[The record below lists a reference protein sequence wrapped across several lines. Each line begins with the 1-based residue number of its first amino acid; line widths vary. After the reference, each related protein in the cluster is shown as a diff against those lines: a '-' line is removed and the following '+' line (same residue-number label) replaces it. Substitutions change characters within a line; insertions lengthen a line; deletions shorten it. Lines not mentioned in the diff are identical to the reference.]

1 MFILNFLTNDEI
13 KNLIIP
19 EQKSFINAIKK
30 IEELGTNINLE
41 QILKKL
47 VVFVK
52 FSVDN
57 NKTQEI
63 DIVNNVFGFFTD
75 LIESCEGMEKGKM
88 QNLMNMCNVTKT
100 VLYFMCSKEFE
111 HISYSYMINLCCAML
126 DGGNNDVQSSFYEYF
141 INNSNS
147 ER

>member
-1 MFILNFLTNDEI
+1 M
-13 KNLIIP
+13 IIP
-19 EQKSFINAIKK
+19 EQKSLISAIKK
-30 IEELGTNINLE
+30 IEELGSNMNLE

-57 NKTQEI
+57 NETQETE
-63 DIVNNVFGFFTD
+63 IVNNVFGLFKD
-75 LIESCEGMEKGKM
+75 LIESCDGVEKTKM
-88 QNLMNMCNVTKT
+88 QNLMNKCNVTKT
-100 VLYFMCSKEFE
+100 VLYFMCSKEFGR
-111 HISYSYMINLCCAML
+111 IPYSYMINLCCAML

-141 INNSNS
+141 INNPNS